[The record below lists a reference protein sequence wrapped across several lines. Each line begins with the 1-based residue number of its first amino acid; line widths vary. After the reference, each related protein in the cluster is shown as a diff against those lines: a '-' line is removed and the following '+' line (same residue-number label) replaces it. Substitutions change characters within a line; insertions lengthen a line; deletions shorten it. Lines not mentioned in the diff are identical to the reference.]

1 MGVVSIGIESL
12 MGGILD
18 DEFCVSQ
25 FGFASICQG
34 ASKLLYQKI
43 RSLSTES
50 TQVLRI
56 LLNYDEP
63 PKHRFADLLCG
74 PATHGRDGL

>member
-50 TQVLRI
+50 TSLALSV
-56 LLNYDEP
+56 NYDEP

-74 PATHGRDGL
+74 PATHGGNGL